1 MVGGKEHGRVVL
13 VTPTHHVI
21 YFNVTMLIP

>member
-1 MVGGKEHGRVVL
+1 MVAGNEYGRIVL
-13 VTPTHHVI
+13 VTPTLHVI